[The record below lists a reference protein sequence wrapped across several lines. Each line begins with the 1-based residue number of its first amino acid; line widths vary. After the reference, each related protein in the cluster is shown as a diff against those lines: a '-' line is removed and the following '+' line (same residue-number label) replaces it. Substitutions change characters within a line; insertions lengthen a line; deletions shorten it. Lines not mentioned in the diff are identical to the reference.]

1 METKE
6 KINKIKEL
14 IKKRDAEI
22 SNKQVEALAKK
33 IDELVLAIKAKPE
46 THIVTQVP
54 PTIHV
59 DNLKEI
65 EKAPD
70 IITVKNIDRKVTGSV
85 AVDNFPQKMEV
96 EMKKPGWVKE
106 IQKVE
111 ITNKAE
117 KPGWLDSVIADVMG
131 LFAALFAKVAAGTVE
146 GIAKVLTGLWAA
158 GITVKIKGMQQVV
171 VIDPKTGKP
180 MGKYDFGG
188 GGGGMMIGPSQGS
201 RSERPKIETLT
212 LTNAGDVYSYAV
224 PDVALR
230 MDFRLRDSSY
240 DLLYS
245 YDNFTNYFTL
255 PAGSVKTLADIKFT
269 GMTLYFK
276 CAQAAQV
283 VEIETLR
290 N

>member
-1 METKE
+1 MATKQE
-6 KINKIKEL
+6 KLAEIKSL
-14 IKKRDAEI
+14 LKKRELEL
-22 SNKQVEALAKK
+22 SNKQVEVLTKK

-46 THIVTQVP
+46 THIITQVP
-54 PTIHV
+54 STIHV

-70 IITVKNIDRKVTGSV
+70 IVTVKNIDRKITGSV

-96 EMKKPGWVKE
+96 EMKKPVWVKE
-106 IQKVE
+106 VQKVE

-131 LFAALFAKVAAGTVE
+131 LFAALIARVASGTVE
-146 GIAKVLTGLWAA
+146 GISKVLAGLWA
-158 GITVKIKGMQQVV
+158 GGMTVRFNRPQQVIL
-171 VIDPKTGKP
+171 IDSKNGEP
-180 MGKYDFGG
+180 MGRGDFG

-201 RSERPKIETLT
+201 RSERPKIETLD
-212 LTNAGDVYSYAV
+212 LTTGDVVYSYAV
-224 PDVALR
+224 PNVALR
-230 MDFRLRDSSY
+230 MDFRLRSGDY
-240 DLLYS
+240 NLMYS
-245 YDNFTNYFTL
+245 YDNFANYFTL
-255 PAGSVKTLADIKFT
+255 PAGSVKTLADIKLT

-276 CAQAAQV
+276 CAESSQV